1 MRWTIFKKLQAL
13 SLAIVALFTV
23 VLLVMQ
29 FYSTEISEKFQL
41 FYQGNFT
48 TSLQFEEIKAVQ
60 VDSILNIR
68 GLQISYLL
76 KISNQTQGYLNTI
89 ENNRRITPNLLQ
101 SISASFKGDK
111 SQLDELKRL
120 IHDFQNKADI
130 FVTAMKNDAHNKAP
144 FPVFKSFVDSYSV
157 LVEFFDRFKE
167 IVDSSAQDTNVQISE
182 AIKMATYTF
191 YIGLF
196 LAIIASFS
204 LSQIIAKGISNAAKE
219 VRQVADKLS
228 QGQLNINC
236 TVNSKDEMGDLST
249 AINTTLTKLR
259 ETIGDIQES
268 GQLVARNSDEVL
280 SYNNQVQEG
289 TFAITDNTALV
300 ATAIEELS
308 QTSHNISKN
317 ITETASAASEI
328 NTLASVSLEAS
339 AESIQEIN
347 SLLSALLETAE
358 TVNNLKTETSNIETI
373 LNVIRS
379 ISEQTNLLALNAA
392 IEAARAGEQ
401 GRGFAV
407 VADEVRALAQRSQS
421 SVNEIESML
430 ASLISAGEQAQ
441 NQMNNSSD
449 VAKSLNVRVEHSN
462 QLFEEIR
469 NKVMNVN
476 DQAHEIATAAEEQSA
491 VVLDISSNIH
501 QIQSLAEKNVESV
514 NISNDKSNEMKTASR
529 LVQEQ
534 LNYFTI

>member
-1 MRWTIFKKLQAL
+1 MRWTILKKLQAL

-76 KISNQTQGYLNTI
+76 NISNQTQGYLNTI
-89 ENNRRITPNLLQ
+89 ENNRKITPKLLQ

-167 IVDSSAQDTNVQISE
+167 IVDSSAQDTNIQISE

-228 QGQLNINC
+228 QGQLNLNC
-236 TVNSKDEMGDLST
+236 MVNSKDEMGDLST
-249 AINTTLTKLR
+249 AINATLTKLR

-328 NTLASVSLEAS
+328 NTLTSVSLEAS
-339 AESIQEIN
+339 AESIHEIN

-373 LNVIRS
+373 LNVIRA

>member
-1 MRWTIFKKLQAL
+1 MRWTILKKLQAL
-13 SLAIVALFTV
+13 SLTIVTLFTV
-23 VLLVMQ
+23 VLLIMQ
-29 FYSTEISEKFQL
+29 FYSSEISEKFQL

-48 TSLQFEEIKAVQ
+48 TSLQFEKIKAVQ

-76 KISNQTQGYLNTI
+76 NLSNQTPGYLNII
-89 ENNRRITPNLLQ
+89 ESNRKITPDLLQ
-101 SISASFKGDK
+101 SISASYGGDK

-120 IHDFQNKADI
+120 INDFQNKADI
-130 FVTAMKNDAHNKAP
+130 FVSAMNNNADNKAP

-157 LVEFFDRFKE
+157 LVEFFERFKE
-167 IVDSSAQDTNVQISE
+167 TVDSSAQETNMQIRE
-182 AIKMATYTF
+182 ALEMASYAF

-196 LAIIASFS
+196 VALITSLS
-204 LSQIIAKGISNAAKE
+204 LSQIIAKGMSNAAKE
-219 VRQVADKLS
+219 VREVAEKLS
-228 QGQLNINC
+228 QGQLNLSC
-236 TVNSKDEMGDLST
+236 VVNSKDEIGDLST
-249 AINTTLTKLR
+249 AINATLTKLR
-259 ETIGDIQES
+259 ETIGDAQKS
-268 GQLVARNSDEVL
+268 GQLVANNSDEVL
-280 SYNNQVQEG
+280 SYNNLVQEG

-308 QTSHNISKN
+308 QTSHNISQN

-328 NTLASVSLEAS
+328 NALTSFSLEAS
-339 AESIQEIN
+339 AESINEIN

-358 TVNNLKTETSNIETI
+358 TVNNLKTETVNIETI

-421 SVNEIESML
+421 SVNEIERML
-430 ASLISAGEQAQ
+430 TSLISAGEQAQ
-441 NQMNNSSD
+441 EQMNNSSD
-449 VAKSLNVRVEHSN
+449 VAKSLYVRVEHSN
-462 QLFEEIR
+462 QLLEDIR
-469 NKVMNVN
+469 NKVINVN
-476 DQAHEIATAAEEQSA
+476 DQAHQIATAAEEQSA
-491 VVLDISSNIH
+491 VVLDISNNIH
-501 QIQSLAEKNVESV
+501 QIKSLAEQNVESV
-514 NISNDKSNEMKTASR
+514 SVSNDKSSEMKTASQ
-529 LVQEQ
+529 LVQKQ